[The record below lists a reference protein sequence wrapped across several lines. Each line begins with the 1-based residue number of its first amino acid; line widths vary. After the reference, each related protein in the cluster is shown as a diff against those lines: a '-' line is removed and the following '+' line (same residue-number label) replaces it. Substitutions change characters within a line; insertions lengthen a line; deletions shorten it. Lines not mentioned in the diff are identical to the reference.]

1 MPIYSTPGVYVQ
13 ESLTPL
19 ATSPTNTGSSVAAFV
34 GATAQGPLGATQV
47 TSWNQFSQIYG
58 GFGPGTQLL
67 PFAVY
72 QYFINGGR
80 GCWVVRAVPSDSVSA
95 NLSLKDLTPSGSGG
109 PKDGIKVAA
118 VSPGA
123 WSNALYVEVANSTAG
138 GRFDLV
144 IRLGGTADSNIVER
158 FTDCSVDPSDARY
171 VVSIVNSP
179 YAGSSYVT
187 LTNLKAAVSGY
198 TYDATDD
205 PLATLAPTALAGG
218 TDGTVALDLVGAAQ
232 RLDLATDSN
241 LDVNLPGVSDP
252 ATLNPLITWAEGRS
266 DRFLVVDGPQAPA
279 GASPSQVASGYTA
292 MVSGAGALSKTS
304 YAAIYGPWLVL
315 ADPVSSTPGAIR
327 ALPPGGAVLGQYSRN
342 DTTSGTSKAPAGIST
357 VLVGALD
364 VEARFAGTDLDNLN
378 NLGINVIRPVPGA
391 GICIMGARTLKQ
403 GMPDRYV
410 SIRRTLMVVDKGLK
424 NATMFAAFESNGPDL
439 WNQLSAIVTA
449 YLTTLMQQG
458 TLRGS
463 TPAEAFFV
471 TCDSTNN
478 PPAQANSGTV
488 NIDIGIALNAP
499 AEFIILRISQ
509 YTAGS
514 DATATAG

>member
-13 ESLTPL
+13 ETLTPL
-19 ATSPTNTGSSVAAFV
+19 ATSPANTGTSVAAFV
-34 GATAQGPLGATQV
+34 GAAAQGPLGAAQV
-47 TSWNQFSQIYG
+47 TSWNQFAQIYG
-58 GFGPGTQLL
+58 GFGNGNQML

-80 GCWVVRAVPSDSVSA
+80 AAWVVRAVPSDSVSA
-95 NLSLKDLTPSGSGG
+95 SLNLKDLTPSDASG
-109 PKDGIKVAA
+109 PKDGIRVAA

-123 WSNALYVEVANSTAG
+123 WSNTLYVQVANSSAG

-144 IRLGGTADSNIVER
+144 IRLGGSTDANIVER
-158 FTDCSVDPSDARY
+158 FTDCSVDPADSRY

-187 LTNLKAAVSGY
+187 LTNLKAAVVGY
-198 TYDATDD
+198 TYDETND
-205 PLATLAPTALAGG
+205 PLATQAATALAGG
-218 TDGTVALDLVGAAQ
+218 TDGTVALNLVAAAA

-241 LDVNLPGVSDP
+241 LDVNVSGVSDQT
-252 ATLNPLITWAEGRS
+252 TLNSLIAWAEDRG
-266 DRFLVVDGPQAPA
+266 DRFLVVDGPQAIA
-279 GASPSQVASGYTA
+279 GATPTQVAAGYTA
-292 MVSGAGALSKTS
+292 LVSGAGALTKSS
-304 YAAIYGPWLVL
+304 YLAIYGPWVVV

-342 DTTSGTSKAPAGIST
+342 DSTSGTSKAPAGIST

-378 NLGINVIRPVPGA
+378 NIGVNVIRPIPGA
-391 GICIMGARTLKQ
+391 GICIMGARTLKA

-410 SIRRTLMVVDKGLK
+410 PIRRTLMVVDKGLK
-424 NATMFAAFESNGPDL
+424 NATMFAAFEANGPDL
-439 WNQLSAIVTA
+439 WNQISAIISQ

-458 TLRGS
+458 VLRGN

-478 PPAQANSGTV
+478 PQSQVNSGTV
-488 NIDIGIALNAP
+488 NIDIGLALSAP
-499 AEFIILRISQ
+499 AEFIVLRISQ

-514 DATATAG
+514 DTTAVAS